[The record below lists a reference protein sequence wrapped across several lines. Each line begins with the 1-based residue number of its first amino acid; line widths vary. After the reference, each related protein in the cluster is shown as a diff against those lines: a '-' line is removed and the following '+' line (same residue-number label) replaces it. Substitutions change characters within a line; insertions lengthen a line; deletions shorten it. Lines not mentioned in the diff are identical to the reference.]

1 MKVFCVHCLFIRDG
15 KIVEM
20 PPRTVKDL
28 SDAGVMIILDGQP
41 KGEQILMNWEP
52 GTGAEAGAWIGT
64 TEMSSS
70 VMSMAHEVY
79 GEPGIERTECDVYKE
94 STGRQ

>member
-28 SDAGVMIILDGQP
+28 SDAGVMITLDGQP

-52 GTGAEAGAWIGT
+52 VEGNSAWEGT
-64 TEMSSS
+64 TELSSS
-70 VMSMAHEVY
+70 VMAMAHVVD
-79 GEPGIERTECDVYKE
+79 GQPDIERTECEVYQ
-94 STGRQ
+94 GGG